1 MTHVPDARSGGRPD
15 GLRARKRSIRWL
27 SAPSLGSNFSVAI
40 VYLLEKVQTSGVSE
54 PEKNRP
60 MAVVHAL
67 WTAVFLWVGWFISGY
82 GTPLSKTVQPH
93 DYIGEKLPNRSLYKR
108 VSSKIPSLFL
118 PFRNCRTFLCSHCRT
133 GSSRVEASL
142 FSRLLPA
149 DSQEMLPTSP
159 GERK

>member
-67 WTAVFLWVGWFISGY
+67 WTAVFLWVGWFIGGY
-82 GTPLSKTVQPH
+82 GTPVFKTMQGLLFGRFSTP
-93 DYIGEKLPNRSLYKR
+93 KQ
-108 VSSKIPSLFL
+108 PSLA
-118 PFRNCRTFLCSHCRT
+118 TK
-133 GSSRVEASL
+133 V
-142 FSRLLPA
+142 PA
-149 DSQEMLPTSP
+149 YRQAGQRDFC
-159 GERK
+159 